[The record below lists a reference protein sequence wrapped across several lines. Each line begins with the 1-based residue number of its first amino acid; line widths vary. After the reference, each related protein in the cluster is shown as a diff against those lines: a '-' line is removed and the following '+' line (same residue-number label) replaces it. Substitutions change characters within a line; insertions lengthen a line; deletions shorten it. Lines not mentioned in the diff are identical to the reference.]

1 MDSSVSGGRAEE
13 DGVEEYSVGAHT
25 AMYTFYPSIRPALEN
40 RSIYS
45 YDRRMLP
52 VDATAEDAAEVAA
65 ALVAAAAEEVAE
77 AAAAAAS
84 SRAWAWKSRWA
95 WAEARAGRRTRKE
108 VRAAANFMADD
119 VETVGYTTRS

>member
-52 VDATAEDAAEVAA
+52 VDATAEDASCSTR
-65 ALVAAAAEEVAE
+65 L
-77 AAAAAAS
+77 S
-84 SRAWAWKSRWA
+84 STTFSNVSIWS
-95 WAEARAGRRTRKE
+95 
-108 VRAAANFMADD
+108 VNRAAPSERVKQVQKRN
-119 VETVGYTTRS
+119 TRL